1 VVFIAATVMAV
12 LAAGVSLLRGGQSYY
27 EEPQASSREK

>member
-12 LAAGVSLLRGGQSYY
+12 LAAGVSLLRGGQTYY
-27 EEPQASSREK
+27 EER

>member
-1 VVFIAATVMAV
+1 VVFIAAAIMAV

-27 EEPQASSREK
+27 EEAAASLGGC